1 MDFRFTETLLL
12 IRVDSRQ
19 RDQLLGREVLVA
31 LEQFKLDG
39 QVAIVTGAGRGV
51 GEGIAKVLA
60 EAGAT
65 VVGTAR
71 TSSEI
76 EQTVK
81 AIEEAG
87 GNGLALTADA
97 LYRSDSERVVQTAV
111 DEFGRIDILV
121 NNVGFATYG
130 PFLSL
135 TDDNLR
141 QTFDYCVTSAFVMSQ
156 LAVPH
161 MLKVGRG
168 SIVNIS
174 SGAGRFGIRGLLPYS
189 VAKGGL
195 EALTRAMAQE
205 LAPKIRV
212 NAIALGAFMTTG
224 LQSSF
229 DLMPGSEEKLKELTP
244 LHRIGDVA
252 DLGRLTLYLSTRD
265 CYATNS
271 TFVVDGGLQGPNS
284 SLPIPDL

>member
-1 MDFRFTETLLL
+1 M
-12 IRVDSRQ
+12 
-19 RDQLLGREVLVA
+19 A
-31 LEQFKLDG
+31 LEQFELTG

-51 GEGIAKVLA
+51 GEGIARVLA

-71 TSSEI
+71 TSSEVESTI
-76 EQTVK
+76 EDIR
-81 AIEEAG
+81 AAG
-87 GNGLALTADA
+87 GNGLALTSDA
-97 LYRSDSERVVQTAV
+97 LVRKDSERVVQTTV

-121 NNVGFATYG
+121 NNVGFATFG
-130 PFLSL
+130 PFLNL
-135 TDDNLR
+135 TDENLR
-141 QTFDYCVTSAFVMSQ
+141 DTFDYCVTSAFIMSQ
-156 LAVPH
+156 LVVPH
-161 MLKVGRG
+161 MLAVGKG

-174 SGAGRFGIRGLLPYS
+174 SGAGRFGIRGLLPYC

-229 DLMPGSEEKLKELTP
+229 DLLPGSEEKLKERTP

-271 TFVVDGGLQGPNS
+271 VFVVDGGLQGPNS
-284 SLPIPDL
+284 ELPIPDL

>member
-1 MDFRFTETLLL
+1 M
-12 IRVDSRQ
+12 
-19 RDQLLGREVLVA
+19 A
-31 LEQFKLDG
+31 LEQFQLDE

-71 TSSEI
+71 TSSEVESTI
-76 EQTVK
+76 ADIK
-81 AIEEAG
+81 AAG

-97 LYRSDSERVVQTAV
+97 LEREDSERVVRTAV

-121 NNVGFATYG
+121 NNVGFANFG
-130 PFLSL
+130 PFLNL
-135 TDDNLR
+135 TDDDLR
-141 QTFDYCVTSAFVMSQ
+141 KTFDACVTSAFIMSQ

-161 MLKVGRG
+161 MLEVGRG

-174 SGAGRFGIRGLLPYS
+174 SGAARFGIRGMLPYC
-189 VAKGGL
+189 VAKGGM

-212 NAIALGAFMTTG
+212 NAIGLGAFLTTG
-224 LQSSF
+224 LQAGF
-229 DLMPGSEEKLKELTP
+229 DMMPGTEQTIKDRTP

-252 DLGRLTLYLSTRD
+252 DLGRLTLYLCTKD

-271 TFVVDGGLQGPNS
+271 TFIVDGGLQGPNS
-284 SLPIPDL
+284 ELPIPDL

>member
-1 MDFRFTETLLL
+1 M
-12 IRVDSRQ
+12 
-19 RDQLLGREVLVA
+19 A
-31 LEQFKLDG
+31 LEQFHLED

-65 VVGTAR
+65 VIGTAR
-71 TSSEI
+71 TTSDVDQTIADI
-76 EQTVK
+76 E
-81 AIEEAG
+81 AAG
-87 GNGLALTADA
+87 GKGLALTADA
-97 LYRSDSERVVQTAV
+97 LVREDSERVIRAAV
-111 DEFGRIDILV
+111 DEFGRIDILI

-135 TDDNLR
+135 TEDNLR
-141 QTFDYCVTSAFVMSQ
+141 STFDYCVTSAFTISQ

-195 EALTRAMAQE
+195 ESLTRAMAQE

-212 NAIALGAFMTTG
+212 NAIALGAFRTTG

-229 DLMPGSEEKLKELTP
+229 DLMPGSEEQLKARTP
-244 LHRIGDVA
+244 LHRVGDVA
-252 DLGRLTLYLSTRD
+252 DLGRLALYLSTAD
-265 CYATNS
+265 CYATS
-271 TFVVDGGLQGPNS
+271 SVFVVDGGLQGPNS
-284 SLPIPDL
+284 ELPLPDL

>member
-1 MDFRFTETLLL
+1 
-12 IRVDSRQ
+12 
-19 RDQLLGREVLVA
+19 VA
-31 LEQFKLDG
+31 LEQFRLDG

-51 GEGIAKVLA
+51 GEGIANVLA
-60 EAGAT
+60 EAGAI

-76 EQTVK
+76 DSTIEDIK
-81 AIEEAG
+81 ATG
-87 GNGLALTADA
+87 GNGLAVTADA
-97 LYRSDSERVVQTAV
+97 LVREDSERVVQTTI

-130 PFLSL
+130 PFLNL
-135 TDDNLR
+135 TDDDLR
-141 QTFDYCVTSAFVMSQ
+141 NTFDYCVTSAFIMSQ

-161 MLKVGRG
+161 MVKVGRG

-229 DLMPGSEEKLKELTP
+229 DLMPGSEDKLKELTP

-252 DLGRLTLYLSTRD
+252 DLGRLTVYLCTRD
-265 CYATNS
+265 CYATNA

-284 SLPIPDL
+284 ELPIPDL

>member
-1 MDFRFTETLLL
+1 M
-12 IRVDSRQ
+12 
-19 RDQLLGREVLVA
+19 A

-39 QVAIVTGAGRGV
+39 HVAIVTGGGRGV

-60 EAGAT
+60 EAGAS

-71 TSSEI
+71 TSTEI
-76 EQTVK
+76 DSTIEDIK
-81 AIEEAG
+81 AAG
-87 GNGLALTADA
+87 GNGLAVTADA
-97 LYRSDSERVVQTAV
+97 LVREDSERVVQTTI

-135 TDDNLR
+135 TDDDLR
-141 QTFDYCVTSAFVMSQ
+141 NTFEYCVTSAFIMSQ

-161 MLKVGRG
+161 MVKVGRG

-229 DLMPGSEEKLKELTP
+229 DLMPGSEDKLKELTP

-252 DLGRLTLYLSTRD
+252 DLGRLTVYLCTRD
-265 CYATNS
+265 CYATNA

-284 SLPIPDL
+284 ELPIPDL

>member
-1 MDFRFTETLLL
+1 M
-12 IRVDSRQ
+12 
-19 RDQLLGREVLVA
+19 A
-31 LEQFKLDG
+31 LEQFRLENK
-39 QVAIVTGAGRGV
+39 VAIVTGAGRGV

-71 TSSEI
+71 TTAEVD
-76 EQTVK
+76 QTIADIK
-81 AIEEAG
+81 AAG
-87 GNGLALTADA
+87 GRGLALTADA
-97 LYRSDSERVVQTAV
+97 LVREDSERVIRTAI
-111 DEFGRIDILV
+111 DEFGRIDILI

-135 TDDNLR
+135 SEDNLR
-141 QTFDYCVTSAFVMSQ
+141 STFDYCVTSAFTMSQ

-161 MLKVGRG
+161 MLDVGRG

-195 EALTRAMAQE
+195 ESLTRAMAQE

-212 NAIALGAFMTTG
+212 NAIALGAFRTAG

-229 DLMPGSEEKLKELTP
+229 DLMPGSEEQLKARTP
-244 LHRIGDVA
+244 LHRVGDVA
-252 DLGRLTLYLSTRD
+252 DLGRLALYLSTAD
-265 CYATNS
+265 CYATS
-271 TFVVDGGLQGPNS
+271 SVFVVDGGLQGPNS
-284 SLPIPDL
+284 ELPLPDL

>member
-1 MDFRFTETLLL
+1 M
-12 IRVDSRQ
+12 
-19 RDQLLGREVLVA
+19 A
-31 LEQFKLDG
+31 LEQFRLDD

-71 TSSEI
+71 TSAEVAATI
-76 EQTVK
+76 ED
-81 AIEEAG
+81 IEAAG
-87 GNGLALTADA
+87 GKGLALNADA
-97 LYRSDSERVVQTAV
+97 LVRSDSERVIQTAIH
-111 DEFGRIDILV
+111 EFGRIDILI

-135 TDDNLR
+135 SDDNLR
-141 QTFDYCVTSAFVMSQ
+141 DTFDYCVTSAFIMSQ

-161 MLKVGRG
+161 MLEVGRG

-174 SGAGRFGIRGLLPYS
+174 SGAGRFGIRGLLPYC

-229 DLMPGSEEKLKELTP
+229 DLMPGSEEQLKARTP
-244 LHRIGDVA
+244 LHRVGDVE
-252 DLGRLTLYLSTRD
+252 DLGRLALYLSTRD

-271 TFVVDGGLQGPNS
+271 VFVVDGGLQGPNS
-284 SLPIPDL
+284 ELPIPDL